1 MASTR
6 TKRGWWRAY
15 RCSAGTLRAGG
26 FFGRSPVYEQEIIHE
41 AVSALEQGHIGAGY
55 KVHSGGFIG
64 SKRACPAGIGGH
76 QCEPDGDWCSLHNY
90 CIAFDIEYQYNKLSP
105 SYPTRVD
112 PWSPFEY
119 QWHTYKKD
127 VFEKI
132 ENIRNL
138 EGKALFRWLGFIGDY
153 MHWEIDVP
161 PDEVSVDWNTVPGFD
176 DTHVDKEEIVL
187 KKGDK
192 GNAVEDYQG
201 LILNWDSDQLPRYK
215 DDGDF
220 GSETEV
226 SVRAFQADQDLGNTG
241 VIDGVTAASLRAYDD
256 GMGGGVGPV
265 GPRGP
270 AGSNG
275 IDGKDGTV
283 VVTVDGNQVAP

>member
-6 TKRGWWRAY
+6 RKREWWHHY
-15 RCSAGTLRAGG
+15 RCSAGTLRPGG
-26 FFGRSPVYEQEIIHE
+26 FFGRSPVYEQTIIHE
-41 AVSALEQGHIGAGY
+41 AVTALEQGHIGAGY
-55 KVHSGGFIG
+55 KKHANGYIG
-64 SKRACPAGIGGH
+64 SRRSCPAGIGGRKC
-76 QCEPDGDWCSLHNY
+76 QANGDNCSLHNY
-90 CIAFDIEYQYNKLSP
+90 CIAFDIEYQYNKVSP
-105 SYPTRVD
+105 SYPSRVD
-112 PWSPFEY
+112 PWSPFEV

-161 PDEVSVDWNTVPGFD
+161 PDEVSVDWSTVPGFD
-176 DTHVDKEEIVL
+176 SPPIDKEEIVL
-187 KKGDK
+187 RKGDR
-192 GNAVEDYQG
+192 GTAVKDYQG
-201 LILNWDSDQLPRYK
+201 LILAWDSTQLPRYK

-241 VIDGVTAASLRAYDD
+241 VIDGVTAASLRGFDASLS
-256 GMGGGVGPV
+256 GGKGDT

-270 AGSNG
+270 AGV
-275 IDGKDGTV
+275 DGDDGEDGTV
-283 VVTVDGNQVAP
+283 VVNVNGVQVAP